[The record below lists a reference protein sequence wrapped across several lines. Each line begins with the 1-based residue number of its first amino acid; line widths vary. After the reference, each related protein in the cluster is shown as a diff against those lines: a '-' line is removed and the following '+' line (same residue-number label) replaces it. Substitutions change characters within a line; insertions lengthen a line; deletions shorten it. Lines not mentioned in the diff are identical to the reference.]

1 MSDLTPGPDPL
12 FPVYSPGCNFVK
24 GYVYEDEAK
33 GYKLQGLYGMS
44 GNLVGF
50 VTNSF
55 SDQVLDQTWDQA
67 WAQACAAPE
76 ISKPKAK
83 KKNKQGIGKT
93 DDVDITK
100 VLEDVKKFWTAENQ
114 DKCGKNYEAIAE
126 SHKKSRSQRRY
137 EAVVEP
143 SLQPKSSSFPRT
155 WADVYAVIVAL
166 QKDFD
171 KQINCLNS
179 KLEGANQ
186 HYSDAGTVLQRK
198 LINLEQELN
207 KHKIAI
213 DKLQSH
219 LPFHDLVAVT
229 TVPVIPIPKRRK
241 IKANG
246 HRQEDNG

>member
-1 MSDLTPGPDPL
+1 MSDLTPGLDPL

-24 GYVYEDEAK
+24 GYVYETEAK
-33 GYKLQGLYGMS
+33 GYKLQGLYGMG

-67 WAQACAAPE
+67 WDQACDVPE

-83 KKNKQGIGKT
+83 KKNKQEIVKT

-100 VLEDVKKFWTAENQ
+100 ALEDAKKFWTAKNQ

-143 SLQPKSSSFPRT
+143 SLKADDSSFPRT
-155 WADVYAVIVAL
+155 WADVYAVIIAL

-171 KQINCLNS
+171 KQLDYL
-179 KLEGANQ
+179 KFKFEGAKQ
-186 HYSDAGTVLQRK
+186 HYSDASTVLQRK
-198 LINLEQELN
+198 LINLEQELR
-207 KHKIAI
+207 KHKTAI
-213 DKLQSH
+213 NKLQRH
-219 LPFHDLVAVT
+219 LPCHDLVAVT

-246 HRQEDNG
+246 HRQEYNG